1 MSNIISPETLYL
13 DYHDK
18 VERYI
23 KSHVANKQDREDL
36 VSRVFLN
43 AIAALDSYDPSRAA
57 PGTWL
62 YAITRNMVI
71 SYYREKNQESVLA
84 QMQEQPFYNEAEER
98 FLTMETLDA
107 LACAL
112 EQLSQRERS
121 IIVWRFYHG
130 LSAKETAE
138 KVGVSYANVRFIQ
151 YNALKKL
158 RAILQE
164 TELFEF

>member
-1 MSNIISPETLYL
+1 MSDVISPETLYL
-13 DYHDK
+13 EYRDK

-23 KSHVANKQDREDL
+23 KSHVANEQDREDL

-62 YAITRNMVI
+62 YAITRNAVA
-71 SYYREKNQESVLA
+71 SFYREKNREPELIEIQELSF
-84 QMQEQPFYNEAEER
+84 PSEAEEQI
-98 FLTMETLDA
+98 FTNETLEE
-107 LACAL
+107 LANAL

-121 IIVWRFYHG
+121 IIILRFYHG

-138 KVGVSYANVRFIQ
+138 KVGVSYANVRFLQ
-151 YNALKKL
+151 HSALKKL
-158 RAILQE
+158 RQALKDK
-164 TELFEF
+164 ELF